1 MQFHIEKMTCGGCVK
16 HVTQAIATVDPSAKV
31 EADTVAR
38 KITVTTTASRDAI
51 TQALAADGY
60 EATAI

>member
-1 MQFHIEKMTCGGCVK
+1 MQFHVENMTCGGCVK
-16 HVTQAIATVDPSAKV
+16 HVTQAIATVDPGATV
-31 EADTVAR
+31 DADTVAR
-38 KITVTTTASRDAI
+38 KITVATTASQDAI

>member
-1 MQFHIEKMTCGGCVK
+1 MQFHVENMTCGGCVK
-16 HVTQAIATVDPSAKV
+16 HVTQAIATVDPGAKV
-31 EADTVAR
+31 DADTVAR
-38 KITVTTTASRDAI
+38 KITVATMASRDAI